1 MMMREYMDKKEEWED
16 YNVRSE
22 KFVIKLNKL
31 KILQCYQIQ
40 VIKILMGKTKTKYPV
55 DITIQFVHPVIK
67 ESYNE
72 KIVTLSMN
80 TTPLTFAH
88 I

>member
-1 MMMREYMDKKEEWED
+1 
-16 YNVRSE
+16 
-22 KFVIKLNKL
+22 
-31 KILQCYQIQ
+31 
-40 VIKILMGKTKTKYPV
+40 MGKTKTKYPV